1 MSEKLWICKD
11 CAKYFNENDESE
23 YVTFQSLAK
32 ERDEAVAQ
40 MHEWYKANKPLCDV
54 IRERDA
60 LEIRRFELLD
70 SANVWAARAHEA
82 EKERDKFAG
91 ENTMLKAELAESK
104 SAYNVLG
111 RTEKLLRDSV
121 IFERNC
127 AQKDRDIAL
136 ERIKE
141 LETEANLAVMFLE
154 GRIERLRSALEEACE
169 TIHGEFCGSRGH
181 HGACIRPR
189 AALTGDQAG
198 EVPGN
203 LEVPP
208 WLDSIT
214 IQCNDAD
221 PVKITLP
228 KNQNENPK

>member
-91 ENTMLKAELAESK
+91 ENTMLKAELA
-104 SAYNVLG
+104 
-111 RTEKLLRDSV
+111 SV
-121 IFERNC
+121 SE
-127 AQKDRDIAL
+127 DRDNMDIAAGMYSL
-136 ERIKE
+136 QVMECEKRI
-141 LETEANLAVMFLE
+141 A
-154 GRIERLRSALEEACE
+154 AL
-169 TIHGEFCGSRGH
+169 
-181 HGACIRPR
+181 R
-189 AALTGDQAG
+189 AALEDIANYLGD
-198 EVPGN
+198 GN
-203 LEVPP
+203 QTVAQEALTKD
-208 WLDSIT
+208 LAS
-214 IQCNDAD
+214 
-221 PVKITLP
+221 K
-228 KNQNENPK
+228 